1 MGREH
6 VCRSVCFDTHRTPT
20 RQQPLALM
28 LVGLLG
34 PEIRDPNTSMQRTQ
48 TNCFSYSSQSTVE
61 LFHQT
66 AFSTTTMTRLS
77 AKTWPAPCKASGRR
91 TSIRIVCQDGL
102 AALGLW
108 RGPPVPVPP
117 ALSRGTLASPAC
129 CPVTTHP
136 ELGTNPA
143 IGLPPPSWT
152 TPTAQSKGSQGW
164 CQWVC
169 QSISGLDLPTFSTR
183 PGAAALSPP
192 AHTLPAHML
201 PPFLF

>member
-6 VCRSVCFDTHRTPT
+6 VCRSVCLDTHRTPT

-77 AKTWPAPCKASGRR
+77 AGPLQGKRTSDVDPDRVLRR
-91 TSIRIVCQDGL
+91 TRSSGPL
-102 AALGLW
+102 ARASS
-108 RGPPVPVPP
+108 PVPP